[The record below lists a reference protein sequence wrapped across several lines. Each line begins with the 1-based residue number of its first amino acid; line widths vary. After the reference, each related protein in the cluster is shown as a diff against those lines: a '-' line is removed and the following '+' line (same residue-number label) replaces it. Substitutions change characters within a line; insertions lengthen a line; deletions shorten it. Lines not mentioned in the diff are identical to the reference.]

1 MSVTGLTTAG
11 AAPGSSSRTTA
22 MAGQAT
28 RRTLRDRL
36 LGFTDPHRG
45 RIASE
50 RPPSGYGSLAAE
62 PKTFSS
68 GRRTTGVRRAARV
81 WQEGR
86 EQPPEFLRTPQ
97 RLRTRS
103 AAYFLSA
110 VIQAA
115 RSARNSWL
123 AAMSATPTGGIGRI
137 RTILPPTMVGIMV
150 RCAWT

>member
-68 GRRTTGVRRAARV
+68 GRRTTGVRRAATGVAGRPRAASGILADPAKTADEV
-81 WQEGR
+81 RRLLLERGDPGGQVGQE
-86 EQPPEFLRTPQ
+86 L
-97 RLRTRS
+97 L
-103 AAYFLSA
+103 
-110 VIQAA
+110 V
-115 RSARNSWL
+115 
-123 AAMSATPTGGIGRI
+123 GGD
-137 RTILPPTMVGIMV
+137 VGDAD
-150 RCAWT
+150 R